1 VSDDLAARDLGLVG
15 NQRLEPLVADPRGD
29 DVRRLLALLRRLE
42 ETERAE
48 YAVAGLD
55 QVVAREPGQL
65 LQLRDEGLVD
75 PIEPPDALRPDVTT
89 RRGSAEP
96 PRL

>member
-1 VSDDLAARDLGLVG
+1 VSDDLAARNLGLVRD
-15 NQRLEPLVADPRGD
+15 QRLKLLVADPRGD

-48 YAVAGLD
+48 DAVAGLD
-55 QVVAREPGQL
+55 QVVAREARQL

-75 PIEPPDALRPDVTT
+75 LA
-89 RRGSAEP
+89 GSARPCDSDPHRRSGE
-96 PRL
+96 